1 MVRVIYGKKGSGKT
15 KKIIDL
21 ANEAVKASTG
31 ELVFIDDDNRYMYD
45 LRHEVRFVNA
55 TEYNVTSP
63 ETFMGFLCGILAGN
77 YDMKQ
82 LFIDGFLRLVKS
94 DIADLEAFFARLDE
108 ITHRHGVDVVI
119 SVSAKDEETPEY
131 LKKYIQG
138 PPAGT
143 NDIRIRLNF
152 RIRNIR
158 QTESHPV
165 RSYFKFTHVVPPES
179 LPGAFRRTEGRMR
192 LL

>member
-63 ETFMGFLCGILAGN
+63 ETFMGFLFGILAGN

-131 LKKYIQG
+131 LKKYIQ
-138 PPAGT
+138 
-143 NDIRIRLNF
+143 D
-152 RIRNIR
+152 
-158 QTESHPV
+158 
-165 RSYFKFTHVVPPES
+165 
-179 LPGAFRRTEGRMR
+179 
-192 LL
+192 